1 MRVNSSLFRILLTL
15 LLAGVAFAQE
25 TPPVEESGAL
35 PSVEEPDAPPPVEAD
50 DAAGTEDGEQ
60 EADGAAEDEEDLYDF
75 DISDLDDQ
83 TYDEDDDGF
92 VPTEEIPA
100 DEPIPF
106 PTDI

>member
-1 MRVNSSLFRILLTL
+1 MYASLFRILLPL
-15 LLAGVAFAQE
+15 LLAGAALAQE
-25 TPPVEESGAL
+25 APPAG
-35 PSVEEPDAPPPVEAD
+35 EPDAPPSAEAA
-50 DAAGTEDGEQ
+50 DAGGDTAGGEKAAQ
-60 EADGAAEDEEDLYDF
+60 DTGSEAGDEEDLYDF

-83 TYDEDDDGF
+83 TYEEDDDGF